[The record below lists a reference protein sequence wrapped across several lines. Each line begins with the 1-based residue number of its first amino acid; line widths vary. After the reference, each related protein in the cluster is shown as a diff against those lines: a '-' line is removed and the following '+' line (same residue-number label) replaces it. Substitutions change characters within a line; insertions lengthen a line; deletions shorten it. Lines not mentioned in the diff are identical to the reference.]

1 MISAAELSSFLDEI
15 YDAAFDDEG
24 WFAVFDRLAQ
34 VLGGNGASLAI
45 SDRTT
50 FALEAVTVGVQVEH
64 QRAYDHYVA
73 SICPT
78 WPPTYG
84 VPTGTVMIDRILV
97 GRESYE
103 NGEFYNDFC
112 RPMGMHSAIAVKVL
126 HERRSSGVVMAVRG
140 FDRPEFEPTDG
151 HLLELLAP
159 HLERALRVRERLK
172 GVVRH
177 KAAMV
182 EALDQ
187 LSQAVMLVNSQ
198 SRIVFANR
206 AANTILAAQDG
217 LSSTPDGLRAAT
229 PDQTRDLRRLINAL
243 SSGFENPARSSEG
256 LLAIH
261 RPPPARP
268 LSVLVAPITASRHG
282 VPSLWPTAIVFV
294 TDPDRAPPASQDHL
308 SALYGLTPTEAAV
321 ALAVVDG
328 EGVASVADRFKLSSA
343 TVRTHLHHIFAK
355 TGTQRQAELVR
366 LILESRIG
374 RASP

>member
-1 MISAAELSSFLDEI
+1 MITAAELSSFLEDI
-15 YDAAFDDEG
+15 YEAAFDDAR
-24 WFAVFDRLAQ
+24 WTAVFDRLAR

-45 SDRTT
+45 SDRET
-50 FALEAVTVGVQVEH
+50 FALDAITVGVQVEH

-97 GRESYE
+97 GRDPYE
-103 NGEFYNDFC
+103 RCEFYNDFC
-112 RPMGMHSAIAVKVL
+112 RPLGMHSAMAVKVL

-140 FDRPEFEPTDG
+140 FDRPEFEPADG

-172 GVVRH
+172 GVVWH
-177 KAAMV
+177 QSAMA
-182 EALDQ
+182 EALDR
-187 LSQAVMLVNSQ
+187 LPQAVMLVNSQ

-206 AANTILAAQDG
+206 MAQSLLSARDG
-217 LSSTPDGLRAAT
+217 LSSAPDGLRAAS
-229 PDQTRDLRRLINAL
+229 PDQTRDLRRLIKAL
-243 SSGFENPARSSEG
+243 TSGFDDPGRSSDG

-268 LSVLVAPITASRHG
+268 LSVLVAPISADRHG

-294 TDPDRAPPASQDHL
+294 TDPGRPSPASPDHL

-321 ALAVVDG
+321 TLAIVDG
-328 EGVASVADRFKLSSA
+328 AGVASVADRFKLSSA

-366 LILESRIG
+366 LVLESRLG
-374 RASP
+374 RALP